1 MIVVDDMADRADVL
15 NKRSG
20 ARNGGSHIMSLSV
33 RGRHSCISFIVST
46 QALNLCCLPIRK
58 NVRNIVQYRA
68 RSQREVDGLV
78 EELAAVYNKDTV
90 RAIYE
95 YAVNDQPYSFLN
107 VKLDAADKKD
117 MFWLRWESRIIPE
130 DLDVEESE
138 EDAESLQDSS
148 RAPQRVRKP
157 RSVPGTKAR

>member
-1 MIVVDDMADRADVL
+1 
-15 NKRSG
+15 
-20 ARNGGSHIMSLSV
+20 
-33 RGRHSCISFIVST
+33 
-46 QALNLCCLPIRK
+46 
-58 NVRNIVQYRA
+58 VQYRA

-78 EELAAVYNKDTV
+78 EELAAVYDKDTV

-138 EDAESLQDSS
+138 EDAESLRNSS

-157 RSVPGTKAR
+157 RSLPGTKAG

>member
-1 MIVVDDMADRADVL
+1 
-15 NKRSG
+15 
-20 ARNGGSHIMSLSV
+20 
-33 RGRHSCISFIVST
+33 
-46 QALNLCCLPIRK
+46 
-58 NVRNIVQYRA
+58 
-68 RSQREVDGLV
+68 VDGLV
-78 EELAAVYNKDTV
+78 EELAAVYDKDTV

-157 RSVPGTKAR
+157 RSVPGTKAG